1 MNNNSSENTKKHSG
15 GSKLVSVIC
24 ILLIVGGL
32 SFLLYYH
39 VIEPYLSE
47 QTADRYR
54 DIYYAATEVSNE
66 TETPSDSETE
76 LPLAEAE
83 GEQPTELTEPEPEP
97 ISSSMQWD
105 TLKTYNED
113 ICGWITIPDTNIDY
127 PVVTAADSDMAD
139 FYLKHDIDGKYNK
152 NGSIFV
158 DYRTPIRKYS
168 RCIVINGHNMKSNE
182 LMFHDL
188 TKYDSMSFYRGH
200 PVFTFNTPEENARW
214 KIFALIKTNNRESQ
228 GERYP
233 YYRDNFTSDEEFMQ
247 FIYELQV
254 RSIYSYPV
262 TINERDTVLILST
275 CTYELPDMRLLVIAR
290 KVRKG
295 ESEDVNTNL
304 AYQKDEVVYPDAW
317 YATYPAVRPEV
328 SSFAEAHRAGEL
340 TWYDGGLE

>member
-1 MNNNSSENTKKHSG
+1 MKDESSSTNTNKNHSG
-15 GSKLVSVIC
+15 GSRLVSAIC
-24 ILLIVGGL
+24 ILLIIGGL
-32 SFLLYYH
+32 LFLVYYH
-39 VIEPYLSE
+39 VIQPYLSE
-47 QTADRYR
+47 QVADRYR
-54 DIYYAATEVSNE
+54 DIYYTSTETAAETERMSETDIETPSTEMMEE
-66 TETPSDSETE
+66 TETE
-76 LPLAEAE
+76 
-83 GEQPTELTEPEPEP
+83 EPEPEP
-97 ISSSMQWD
+97 ISSDMQWD

-127 PVVTAADSDMAD
+127 PVVTAVDSDASD

-158 DYRTPIRKYS
+158 DYRTPITEHS
-168 RCIVINGHNMKSNE
+168 RCIVINGHNMKTNE

-188 TKYDSMSFYRGH
+188 TKFDSMSFYRDH
-200 PVFTFNTPEENARW
+200 PVFTFNTPEEDAQW

-233 YYRDNFTSDEEFMQ
+233 YYRDDFTSDEEFMQ

-290 KVRKG
+290 KLRDG
-295 ESEDVNTNL
+295 ESAEVNTNL
-304 AYQKDEVVYPDAW
+304 AYPKAEVVYPDAW

-328 SSFAEAHRAGEL
+328 SSFAEAHRAGEI
-340 TWYDGGLE
+340 TWYDGWLQ